1 MPTEAASHRTANIAL
16 VVHGARPEATAL
28 ATDVADWLI
37 GAGHQVR
44 VPTPDADQTGLEEW
58 AYDPD
63 KLSVGL
69 DLAVSVGGDGTML
82 RAVRLVSPGDVPVLG
97 VNLGRLGYLA
107 QAEPGEL
114 RIALERFL
122 AGDYGIE
129 ERLMIEVDV
138 EAPSGALPAG
148 SHIGLNE
155 AMVEK
160 PSSGRTVSLSVAING
175 RSFLT
180 YAADGLIV
188 ATPTGSTAYSFS
200 ARGPIISPTLR
211 ALSLT
216 PVSAHMLFDRPMVL
230 GPTETIRIEVIDD
243 RPATLTVDGKE
254 LGVLERG
261 DAIVCRA
268 APHTARLVTFGKRD
282 FYRLLKAKFG
292 LTDR

>member
-1 MPTEAASHRTANIAL
+1 MAPATTTHNPATIAL
-16 VVHGARPEATAL
+16 VVHGLRPEATAL
-28 ATDVADWLI
+28 ARDVATWLI
-37 GAGHQVR
+37 AQGHQVR
-44 VPTPDADQTGLEEW
+44 VPTPDADQAGLEEW
-58 AYDPD
+58 SCDPD
-63 KLSVGL
+63 KLTLGL

-82 RAVRLVSPGDVPVLG
+82 RAVRLVSAVDVPVLG

-114 RIALERFL
+114 RVALERFV

-129 ERLMIEVDV
+129 ERLMIEVEVD
-138 EAPSGALPAG
+138 APSGALPAG
-148 SHIGLNE
+148 SRIGLNE
-155 AMVEK
+155 AMVEE
-160 PSSGRTVSLSVAING
+160 PASGRTVSLSVSING

-211 ALSLT
+211 ALSMT

-243 RPATLTVDGKE
+243 RPATLTVDGEE
-254 LGVLERG
+254 LGALERG
-261 DAIVCRA
+261 DAIICRA
-268 APHTARLVTFGKRD
+268 APQVARLVTFGNRD

>member
-1 MPTEAASHRTANIAL
+1 MATARPSDGASTIAL
-16 VVHGARPEATAL
+16 VVHGLRPEATTL
-28 ATDVADWLI
+28 ARDVATWLV
-37 GAGHQVR
+37 AQGHQVR
-44 VPTPDADQTGLEEW
+44 VPTADAEQTGLEEW
-58 AYDPD
+58 ACDPA
-63 KLSVGL
+63 KLTHGL
-69 DLAVSVGGDGTML
+69 DLAVSVGGDGTLL
-82 RAVRLVSPGDVPVLG
+82 RAVRLVSADDVPVLG

-114 RIALERFL
+114 RVALERFL

-129 ERLMIEVDV
+129 ERLMIEVEV
-138 EAPSGALPAG
+138 EAPSGGLPIG
-148 SHIGLNE
+148 TRMGLNE

-160 PSSGRTVSLSVAING
+160 PSSGRTVSLAVAING
-175 RSFLT
+175 GSFLT

-243 RPATLTVDGKE
+243 RPATLTVDGEE

-261 DAIVCRA
+261 DAIICRA
-268 APHTARLVTFGKRD
+268 APQIARLVTFGDRD
-282 FYRLLKAKFG
+282 FYQLLKAKFG

>member
-1 MPTEAASHRTANIAL
+1 MATAATSHSTATVAL
-16 VVHGARPEATAL
+16 VVHGLRPEATAL
-28 ATDVADWLI
+28 ASDVGAWLI
-37 GAGHQVR
+37 AQGHQVR
-44 VPTPDADQTGLEEW
+44 VPTPDAAQAGLEEW
-58 AYDPD
+58 GCDPD
-63 KLSVGL
+63 KLTVGL

-82 RAVRLVSPGDVPVLG
+82 RTVRLVSADEVPVLG

-114 RIALERFL
+114 RVALERFL

-129 ERLMIEVDV
+129 ERLMIEVEVD
-138 EAPSGALPAG
+138 APSGAPASG
-148 SHIGLNE
+148 SRIGLNE

-160 PSSGRTVSLSVAING
+160 PSSGRTVSLAVSING

-200 ARGPIISPTLR
+200 ARAHHLPDAAR
-211 ALSLT
+211 LSLT

-243 RPATLTVDGKE
+243 RPATLTVDGEE

-268 APHTARLVTFGKRD
+268 APQTARLVTFGNRD